1 MMKFV
6 KAVTVVAMVA
16 AGVKAIIALVK
27 GSMFEVVA
35 YAMLLGMFWGLYR
48 KIMKEIGDKN

>member
-16 AGVKAIIALVK
+16 AGVKAIIALVG

-48 KIMKEIGDKN
+48 KIMKEI